1 MDEQQI
7 ARWVYTNKKR
17 AGATTHYY
25 KNSKCLYLAIRIG
38 DQVYGVIG
46 VPAQKMYWIR
56 LNTVFCCLCLT
67 DALLPWIM
75 PETQKKKEKNAVIAK
90 MNSFGLICCV
100 PYHMICEHRCAQYP
114 GNADMLLSNGKY
126 LDEGT
131 RRQIYT
137 DIYDDAEWLTGVV
150 ENLLSIT
157 RLNDGR
163 LKFKFT
169 DQLMDEVITEA
180 LRHLSSFTCNIDVLV
195 VASSLGASSFKKED
209 WFNVLVFNIIS
220 TEMIGC
226 NSRIYIPVCQ

>member
-1 MDEQQI
+1 
-7 ARWVYTNKKR
+7 
-17 AGATTHYY
+17 
-25 KNSKCLYLAIRIG
+25 
-38 DQVYGVIG
+38 
-46 VPAQKMYWIR
+46 
-56 LNTVFCCLCLT
+56 
-67 DALLPWIM
+67 
-75 PETQKKKEKNAVIAK
+75 

-180 LRHLSSFTCNIDVLV
+180 LRHISRKHDDYKIITECEP
-195 VASSLGASSFKKED
+195 ASCE
-209 WFNVLVFNIIS
+209 N
-220 TEMIGC
+220 GC
-226 NSRIYIPVCQ
+226 KTYYSGSC